1 MQPFFFVLIVY
12 NFLLLDKKFLTFV
25 LLYFCTFSPQFQQ
38 FFIGHPIYG
47 RGTACGV
54 PCKVCGC
61 AKIQVRGFQPYR
73 SNIFRNYFLIQKLFV
88 FLQLKLINTT
98 IMKKILFILC
108 SLFFSVAVAM
118 GQTNPKPG
126 YVITNAGDTIRGTI
140 DFRTNDKLAKE
151 CAFWANGESEGKTYK
166 PGDIE
171 GFRFEHNGKFF
182 VTRRLNLYGNPEL
195 FFAEFMVQ
203 GKMNLYCVA
212 DKYDEFF
219 FFEREDGEME
229 QLISRSVISS
239 SSLQDA
245 KQHQQ
250 TAKEQ
255 YGKVRL
261 LLKDSWTAVD
271 RMNDMDMSRKKL
283 VEVVRDYH
291 KDVCT
296 DGSSCIVYEYKEQSD
311 RMKSHIKAFAGYAYF
326 SHEQTVK
333 QNLEDETYHGGA
345 FEVGLG
351 TEVDIERMMKG
362 GSAELGLSFS
372 PKTKFE
378 HDTMV
383 RGGHSLSHTT
393 YEKGRISAY
402 IGVVKRFGQAHITPL
417 VRGGAFYVYHFGN
430 HETRVYQGKT
440 IVDEDWENTAH
451 FGAMK

>member
-1 MQPFFFVLIVY
+1 M
-12 NFLLLDKKFLTFV
+12 
-25 LLYFCTFSPQFQQ
+25 
-38 FFIGHPIYG
+38 
-47 RGTACGV
+47 
-54 PCKVCGC
+54 
-61 AKIQVRGFQPYR
+61 
-73 SNIFRNYFLIQKLFV
+73 
-88 FLQLKLINTT
+88 QLKLINTT

-245 KQHQQ
+245 KQHRQ

-451 FGAMK
+451 FGVYLGAGAQMTVGKHVARLHGDCYKSAFGKGNMVKWGVTAEFIL